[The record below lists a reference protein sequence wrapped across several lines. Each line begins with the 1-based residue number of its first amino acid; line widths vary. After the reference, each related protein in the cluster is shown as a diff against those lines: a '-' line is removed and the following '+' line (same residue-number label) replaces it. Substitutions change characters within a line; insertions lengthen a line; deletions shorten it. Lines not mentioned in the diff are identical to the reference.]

1 LELVRVV
8 VEYLSF
14 TRDSCVERERKKT
27 NFPPVSKRERER
39 ERERERKKEKAV
51 AALTALLI
59 VV

>member
-39 ERERERKKEKAV
+39 EREREKAV

>member
-39 ERERERKKEKAV
+39 ERERKKEKAV

>member
-39 ERERERKKEKAV
+39 EIERKKEKAV